1 MIGKGDEMKMKMNF
15 IRKIRALAVSALAVV
30 TAAGLFSCGAG
41 FDTSNKITVVSR
53 EDGSGTRSAFEE
65 LFEVETM
72 SGAEVNDKTG
82 LVLTNIEGNVNAIG
96 YVSLGSLNDSVKAV
110 KINGVLPTAENVK
123 NGSYEVSRPF
133 NIATKGTVSEVA
145 QDFIDFI
152 LSDEGQKVV
161 SDNGYVSIESAGAY
175 SGSKPSGNIK
185 IAGSSSV
192 TPVMEK
198 LREAY
203 LAINNNGTIE
213 INQTDSSSGMQST
226 IDGVVDIGMA
236 SREIKD
242 SELEKGITGTQIAI
256 DGIAV
261 IVNTQN
267 TVDSMTKDQ
276 VKKIYS
282 GEYTTW
288 ADVIG

>member
-1 MIGKGDEMKMKMNF
+1 MKLNF
-15 IRKIRALAVSALAVV
+15 VKKIAVAAVAVV
-30 TAAGLFSCGAG
+30 TAAGLVSCASG
-41 FDTSNKITVVSR
+41 FDTSNNITVISR

-72 SGAEVNDKTG
+72 AGAEINDRTG
-82 LVLTNIEGNVNAIG
+82 LVLTNVAGNVNAIG
-96 YVSLGSLNDSVKAV
+96 YISLGSLNDTVKALQ
-110 KINGVLPTAENVK
+110 INGVSPTTDNVE

-133 NIATKGTVSEVA
+133 NIATKGEVSEVA

-152 LSDEGQKVV
+152 LSDEGQQVV
-161 SDNGYVSIESAGAY
+161 EEEGYIAVTSTGAY
-175 SGSKPSGNIK
+175 SGSKPSGTVR

-203 LAINNNGTIE
+203 LEINENATIE

-236 SREIKD
+236 SRAIRD
-242 SELEKGITGTQIAI
+242 SELAEGLEGTQIAI

-261 IVNTQN
+261 IVNNEN
-267 TVDSMTKDQ
+267 TLTSLTKEQ
-276 VKKIYS
+276 VQGIYT

-288 ADVIG
+288 NDVIG

>member
-1 MIGKGDEMKMKMNF
+1 MKMKMNF
-15 IRKIRALAVSALAVV
+15 IRKIRALAVSALAIV
-30 TAAGLFSCGAG
+30 TMAGLFSCGAG

-203 LAINNNGTIE
+203 LAINNNATIE

>member
-15 IRKIRALAVSALAVV
+15 IRKIRALAVSALAIV
-30 TAAGLFSCGAG
+30 TMAGLFSCGAG

-203 LAINNNGTIE
+203 LAINNNATIE

>member
-1 MIGKGDEMKMKMNF
+1 
-15 IRKIRALAVSALAVV
+15 
-30 TAAGLFSCGAG
+30 
-41 FDTSNKITVVSR
+41 
-53 EDGSGTRSAFEE
+53 
-65 LFEVETM
+65 
-72 SGAEVNDKTG
+72 
-82 LVLTNIEGNVNAIG
+82 
-96 YVSLGSLNDSVKAV
+96 
-110 KINGVLPTAENVK
+110 
-123 NGSYEVSRPF
+123 
-133 NIATKGTVSEVA
+133 
-145 QDFIDFI
+145 
-152 LSDEGQKVV
+152 
-161 SDNGYVSIESAGAY
+161 
-175 SGSKPSGNIK
+175 
-185 IAGSSSV
+185 
-192 TPVMEK
+192 MEK

-203 LAINNNGTIE
+203 LAINNNATIE